1 MDREAWGAAIHGA
14 ARSRTRLSNWTELLK
29 KTEWNR
35 KQVLERIWR
44 NRCPCALLIGWNHYG
59 HSMKVPQKIKNSI
72 TAWLN
77 TLTSGYLLKRMHRS
91 PRICKISMKYL
102 HTHVHN
108 STIPNSQEAE
118 AVHVPTE
125 WMDEWI
131 NNIRQIHKRNITQP
145 WGHPD
150 TCYDMDKPRRHMLS
164 EISQSQEDKYRMI
177 PLVWRTKRC
186 HSEKEKVLIER
197 QLPEAGGE
205 GW

>member
-125 WMDEWI
+125 WMNGLTTRGKYGI
-131 NNIRQIHKRNITQP
+131 L
-145 WGHPD
+145 
-150 TCYDMDKPRRHMLS
+150 LS
-164 EISQSQEDKYRMI
+164 LEDILTRAMTWTNLEDICWVK
-177 PLVWRTKRC
+177 
-186 HSEKEKVLIER
+186 
-197 QLPEAGGE
+197 
-205 GW
+205 